1 MIDCYVLSV
10 PFAGLTLMWF
20 IKLLNPSQQAT
31 VQSCTYLPRPPP
43 LPDPSPALF
52 RLVMYLSLCPTVS
65 AAPLHFWKVCYVSW
79 VGGISSGSL
88 LFFFAGILLWL
99 LPYLRLSCWVF
110 SPVLSSFSV
119 SAAEVLQHSFIAMP
133 MVQSIFF
140 GQIRTLQSIAPRLVV
155 DWSSS

>member
-65 AAPLHFWKVCYVSW
+65 AAPLHYWKVCYVSW

-88 LFFFAGILLWL
+88 LFLFVGIVLWL

-119 SAAEVLQHSFIAMP
+119 SAAEVLQRSFIAMP
-133 MVQSIFF
+133 MFQSIFF
-140 GQIRTLQSIAPRLVV
+140 GQIRTL
-155 DWSSS
+155 